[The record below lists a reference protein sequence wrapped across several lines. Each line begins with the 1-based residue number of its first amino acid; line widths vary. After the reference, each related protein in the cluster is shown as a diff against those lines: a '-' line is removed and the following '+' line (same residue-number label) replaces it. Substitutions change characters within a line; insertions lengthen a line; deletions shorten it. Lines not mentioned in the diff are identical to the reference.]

1 MTPYEKRYKGTV
13 MRLGLALLLFEAL
26 FVLQSVILAVVGAVL
41 PVILSSLAS
50 DVVYDVISGVLYAAT
65 FSLPVVLFRAVS
77 KKQMPVEPMRTACR
91 MPRDTLP
98 YVLFGLAVV
107 SAAAYANAMLVDLFS
122 YGEFNSEVLFDTS
135 ASSNAELVLLF
146 FTLAVIPAFV
156 EEFLFRGL
164 VLSNLLP
171 YGRTSAI
178 LASGVLF
185 GIMHQNVAQLFYA
198 TAAGIVLGFVY
209 VKTQSIWP
217 CVLLHFCNNFRSVLQ
232 IGITE
237 RLPAQT
243 ASVVLY
249 VMEGVLLM
257 AALVSALYLFLR
269 ERDTREDVRKHGAFE
284 QELAPDAE
292 YAECPVAPRRRLRL
306 FFTPTMTAF
315 LVLCA
320 IQMFSLVALSFFFE
334 GGTV

>member
-1 MTPYEKRYKGTV
+1 MTPYEKQYRGTV

-26 FVLQSVILAVVGAVL
+26 FMLQSVILGVATLLL
-41 PVILSSLAS
+41 PAFLSPLAS
-50 DVVYDVISGVLYAAT
+50 DVVCEVISGILYAAT
-65 FSLPVVLFRAVS
+65 FCLPVLLFRALS
-77 KKQMPVEPMRTACR
+77 KNKLPVEPMRTAYR
-91 MPRDTLP
+91 MPRSTLP

-122 YGEFNSEVLFDTS
+122 YGEFNSDVLFETS
-135 ASSNAELVLLF
+135 GSSNVELVLLF

-171 YGRTSAI
+171 YGRTTAI
-178 LASGVLF
+178 LISGVLF

-198 TAAGIVLGFVY
+198 TAAGIVLGLVY

-232 IGITE
+232 VGITE
-237 RLPAQT
+237 RLPAQS
-243 ASVVLY
+243 ANVVLY
-249 VMEGVLLM
+249 VMEGVLLA

-269 ERDTREDVRKHGAFE
+269 ERDTRADVRRCGAFE
-284 QELAPDAE
+284 RALAPDEE
-292 YAECPVAPRRRLRL
+292 YATCPVAPRRRLRL
-306 FFTPTMTAF
+306 FFTPTMIAF
-315 LVLCA
+315 LALCA
-320 IQMFSLVALSFFFE
+320 MQMLSLVALSFFFE
-334 GGTV
+334 GGTL